1 MKQLQSTSAWILSLF
16 LGSIAWQANA
26 QNEIDILRYS
36 YQESLG
42 TARSMS
48 MGGAFGALGADLAC
62 LSGNPA
68 GIGMYRRGDAGI
80 STGLASQKTKV
91 NIAGQFGNAN
101 QLSGSTTN
109 LGIALSYPS
118 VNPDWPVTTLA
129 VTNTR
134 RANYNERV
142 RIDDAPLDGT
152 LLDVFLGEAMGANPD
167 ELYNLSPF
175 TSSLAW
181 ETYLLNPHPNNNP
194 TDYISEIP
202 SGGAYATKII
212 ERSGHLNETNI
223 GLGSGFQERLYI
235 GASIGI
241 VSVEFDEK
249 AIHNER
255 PRIDSLE
262 LAEWESGFQERL
274 YIGAS
279 IGIVSVEFDE
289 KAIHNER
296 PRIDSLELAE
306 WEYQELLTVE
316 GSGVNFKVGIN
327 LALTNWLRAGVA
339 YHTRSRIGFT
349 DEYSTKIRS
358 DFKDGESFDSSSPFN
373 RLEYVVLTPS
383 RLIASGAFILGKM
396 GIITAD
402 YERVDYGSG
411 MLKPQAL
418 SGPDPYNFET
428 ENEAASQLYNL
439 SHAARVGCEFRIQ
452 RNWRLRAGAGMETSP
467 FSPAA
472 EIDTDASRYTGS
484 MGFGYRTN
492 AWYASATYRRSWH
505 DRDIYLYSP
514 DLIEAGRLRKTHG
527 MVVASLGFRM

>member
-202 SGGAYATKII
+202 SGGAYATKIV

-223 GLGSGFQERLYI
+223 GLG
-235 GASIGI
+235 
-241 VSVEFDEK
+241 
-249 AIHNER
+249 
-255 PRIDSLE
+255 
-262 LAEWESGFQERL
+262 SGFQERL

>member
-91 NIAGQFGNAN
+91 NIASQFGNAN

-202 SGGAYATKII
+202 SGGAYATKIV

-223 GLGSGFQERLYI
+223 GLG
-235 GASIGI
+235 
-241 VSVEFDEK
+241 
-249 AIHNER
+249 
-255 PRIDSLE
+255 
-262 LAEWESGFQERL
+262 SGFQERL

-327 LALTNWLRAGVA
+327 MALTNWLRAGVA

>member
-167 ELYNLSPF
+167 ELYNFSPF

-223 GLGSGFQERLYI
+223 GLG
-235 GASIGI
+235 
-241 VSVEFDEK
+241 
-249 AIHNER
+249 
-255 PRIDSLE
+255 
-262 LAEWESGFQERL
+262 SGFQERL

>member
-262 LAEWESGFQERL
+262 LAEWE
-274 YIGAS
+274 
-279 IGIVSVEFDE
+279 
-289 KAIHNER
+289 
-296 PRIDSLELAE
+296 
-306 WEYQELLTVE
+306 YQELLTVE

-327 LALTNWLRAGVA
+327 MALTNWLRAGVA

>member
-1 MKQLQSTSAWILSLF
+1 MKQRQSTSAWILSLF

-262 LAEWESGFQERL
+262 LAEWE
-274 YIGAS
+274 
-279 IGIVSVEFDE
+279 
-289 KAIHNER
+289 
-296 PRIDSLELAE
+296 
-306 WEYQELLTVE
+306 YQELLTVE

-452 RNWRLRAGAGMETSP
+452 QNWRLRAGAGMETSP

>member
-262 LAEWESGFQERL
+262 LAEWE
-274 YIGAS
+274 
-279 IGIVSVEFDE
+279 
-289 KAIHNER
+289 
-296 PRIDSLELAE
+296 
-306 WEYQELLTVE
+306 YQELLTVE

-327 LALTNWLRAGVA
+327 MALTNWLRAGVA

-349 DEYSTKIRS
+349 EEYSTKIRS

>member
-1 MKQLQSTSAWILSLF
+1 MKQRQSTSAWILSLF

-262 LAEWESGFQERL
+262 LAEWE
-274 YIGAS
+274 
-279 IGIVSVEFDE
+279 
-289 KAIHNER
+289 
-296 PRIDSLELAE
+296 
-306 WEYQELLTVE
+306 YQELLTVE

-327 LALTNWLRAGVA
+327 MALTNWLRAGVA

>member
-1 MKQLQSTSAWILSLF
+1 MKQRQSTSAWILSLF

-223 GLGSGFQERLYI
+223 GLG
-235 GASIGI
+235 
-241 VSVEFDEK
+241 
-249 AIHNER
+249 
-255 PRIDSLE
+255 
-262 LAEWESGFQERL
+262 SGFQERL

>member
-262 LAEWESGFQERL
+262 LAEWE
-274 YIGAS
+274 
-279 IGIVSVEFDE
+279 
-289 KAIHNER
+289 
-296 PRIDSLELAE
+296 
-306 WEYQELLTVE
+306 YQELLTVE

-472 EIDTDASRYTGS
+472 EIDADASRYTGS

>member
-262 LAEWESGFQERL
+262 LAEWE
-274 YIGAS
+274 
-279 IGIVSVEFDE
+279 
-289 KAIHNER
+289 
-296 PRIDSLELAE
+296 
-306 WEYQELLTVE
+306 YQELLTVE

-373 RLEYVVLTPS
+373 RLEYAVLTPS

-452 RNWRLRAGAGMETSP
+452 QNWRLRAGAGMETSP

>member
-249 AIHNER
+249 A
-255 PRIDSLE
+255 
-262 LAEWESGFQERL
+262 F
-274 YIGAS
+274 
-279 IGIVSVEFDE
+279 
-289 KAIHNER
+289 HNER

-452 RNWRLRAGAGMETSP
+452 QNWRLRAGAGMETSP

>member
-1 MKQLQSTSAWILSLF
+1 MKQRQSTSAWILSLF

-118 VNPDWPVTTLA
+118 VNPDWPITTLA

-262 LAEWESGFQERL
+262 LAEWE
-274 YIGAS
+274 
-279 IGIVSVEFDE
+279 
-289 KAIHNER
+289 
-296 PRIDSLELAE
+296 
-306 WEYQELLTVE
+306 YQELLTVE

-349 DEYSTKIRS
+349 EEYSTKIRS

>member
-80 STGLASQKTKV
+80 STGLASQKAKV

-223 GLGSGFQERLYI
+223 GLG
-235 GASIGI
+235 
-241 VSVEFDEK
+241 
-249 AIHNER
+249 
-255 PRIDSLE
+255 
-262 LAEWESGFQERL
+262 SGFQERL

>member
-1 MKQLQSTSAWILSLF
+1 MKQRQSTSAWILSLF

-262 LAEWESGFQERL
+262 LAEWE
-274 YIGAS
+274 
-279 IGIVSVEFDE
+279 
-289 KAIHNER
+289 
-296 PRIDSLELAE
+296 
-306 WEYQELLTVE
+306 YQELLTVE

-396 GIITAD
+396 GVITAD

>member
-1 MKQLQSTSAWILSLF
+1 MKQRQSTSAWILSLF

-118 VNPDWPVTTLA
+118 VNPDWPITTLA

-223 GLGSGFQERLYI
+223 GLG
-235 GASIGI
+235 
-241 VSVEFDEK
+241 
-249 AIHNER
+249 
-255 PRIDSLE
+255 
-262 LAEWESGFQERL
+262 SGFQERL

>member
-223 GLGSGFQERLYI
+223 GLG
-235 GASIGI
+235 
-241 VSVEFDEK
+241 
-249 AIHNER
+249 
-255 PRIDSLE
+255 
-262 LAEWESGFQERL
+262 SGFQERL

>member
-1 MKQLQSTSAWILSLF
+1 QSTSAWILSLF

-223 GLGSGFQERLYI
+223 GLG
-235 GASIGI
+235 
-241 VSVEFDEK
+241 
-249 AIHNER
+249 
-255 PRIDSLE
+255 
-262 LAEWESGFQERL
+262 SGFQERL

>member
-1 MKQLQSTSAWILSLF
+1 MKQRQSTSAWILSLF

-91 NIAGQFGNAN
+91 NIASQFGNAN

-118 VNPDWPVTTLA
+118 VNPDWPITTLA

-223 GLGSGFQERLYI
+223 GLG
-235 GASIGI
+235 
-241 VSVEFDEK
+241 
-249 AIHNER
+249 
-255 PRIDSLE
+255 
-262 LAEWESGFQERL
+262 SGFQERL

-452 RNWRLRAGAGMETSP
+452 QNWRLRAGAGMETSP

>member
-1 MKQLQSTSAWILSLF
+1 MKQRQSTSAWILSLF

-262 LAEWESGFQERL
+262 LAEWE
-274 YIGAS
+274 
-279 IGIVSVEFDE
+279 
-289 KAIHNER
+289 
-296 PRIDSLELAE
+296 
-306 WEYQELLTVE
+306 YQELLTVE

-452 RNWRLRAGAGMETSP
+452 QNWRLRAGAGMETSP

-472 EIDTDASRYTGS
+472 EIDTDASRYSGS

>member
-1 MKQLQSTSAWILSLF
+1 MKQRQSTSAWILSLF

-202 SGGAYATKII
+202 SGGAYATKIV

-223 GLGSGFQERLYI
+223 GLG
-235 GASIGI
+235 
-241 VSVEFDEK
+241 
-249 AIHNER
+249 
-255 PRIDSLE
+255 
-262 LAEWESGFQERL
+262 SGFQERL

-452 RNWRLRAGAGMETSP
+452 QNWRLRAGAGMETSP

>member
-48 MGGAFGALGADLAC
+48 MGGAFGALGSDLAC

-91 NIAGQFGNAN
+91 NIASQFGNAN

-202 SGGAYATKII
+202 SGGAYATKIV

-223 GLGSGFQERLYI
+223 GLG
-235 GASIGI
+235 
-241 VSVEFDEK
+241 
-249 AIHNER
+249 
-255 PRIDSLE
+255 
-262 LAEWESGFQERL
+262 SGFQERL

-349 DEYSTKIRS
+349 EEYSTKISS

>member
-1 MKQLQSTSAWILSLF
+1 MKQRQSTSAWILSLF

-118 VNPDWPVTTLA
+118 VNPDWPITTLA

-223 GLGSGFQERLYI
+223 GLG
-235 GASIGI
+235 
-241 VSVEFDEK
+241 
-249 AIHNER
+249 
-255 PRIDSLE
+255 
-262 LAEWESGFQERL
+262 SGFQERL

-452 RNWRLRAGAGMETSP
+452 QNWRLRAGAGMETSP

>member
-262 LAEWESGFQERL
+262 LAEWE
-274 YIGAS
+274 
-279 IGIVSVEFDE
+279 
-289 KAIHNER
+289 
-296 PRIDSLELAE
+296 
-306 WEYQELLTVE
+306 YQELLTVE

-452 RNWRLRAGAGMETSP
+452 QNWRLRAGAGMETSP

>member
-262 LAEWESGFQERL
+262 LAEWE
-274 YIGAS
+274 
-279 IGIVSVEFDE
+279 
-289 KAIHNER
+289 
-296 PRIDSLELAE
+296 
-306 WEYQELLTVE
+306 YQELLTVE

-396 GIITAD
+396 GVITAD

>member
-212 ERSGHLNETNI
+212 ERSGRLNETNI
-223 GLGSGFQERLYI
+223 GLG
-235 GASIGI
+235 
-241 VSVEFDEK
+241 
-249 AIHNER
+249 
-255 PRIDSLE
+255 
-262 LAEWESGFQERL
+262 SGFQERL

-327 LALTNWLRAGVA
+327 MALTNWLRAGVA

>member
-1 MKQLQSTSAWILSLF
+1 MKQRQSTSAWILSLF

-91 NIAGQFGNAN
+91 NIASQFGNAN

-223 GLGSGFQERLYI
+223 GLG
-235 GASIGI
+235 
-241 VSVEFDEK
+241 
-249 AIHNER
+249 
-255 PRIDSLE
+255 
-262 LAEWESGFQERL
+262 SGFQERL

-452 RNWRLRAGAGMETSP
+452 QNWRLRAGAGMETSP

>member
-1 MKQLQSTSAWILSLF
+1 MKQRQSTSAWILSLF

-202 SGGAYATKII
+202 SGGAYATKIV

-223 GLGSGFQERLYI
+223 GLG
-235 GASIGI
+235 
-241 VSVEFDEK
+241 
-249 AIHNER
+249 
-255 PRIDSLE
+255 
-262 LAEWESGFQERL
+262 SGFQERL

>member
-91 NIAGQFGNAN
+91 NIASQFGNAN

-223 GLGSGFQERLYI
+223 GLG
-235 GASIGI
+235 
-241 VSVEFDEK
+241 
-249 AIHNER
+249 
-255 PRIDSLE
+255 
-262 LAEWESGFQERL
+262 SGFQERL

>member
-1 MKQLQSTSAWILSLF
+1 MKQLQCTLAWILSLS

-36 YQESLG
+36 YQEHLG
-42 TARSMS
+42 TARTMS

-80 STGLASQKTKV
+80 STGLASQKAKV

-101 QLSGSTTN
+101 QFTGSTTN
-109 LGIALSYPS
+109 FGIALSNPS

-152 LLDVFLGEAMGANPD
+152 LLDVFLDEAMGVNPD
-167 ELYNLSPF
+167 ELYDLSPF

-212 ERSGHLNETNI
+212 ERSGRLNETNI

-241 VSVEFDEK
+241 VSVEFDET
-249 AIHNER
+249 AIH
-255 PRIDSLE
+255 
-262 LAEWESGFQERL
+262 
-274 YIGAS
+274 
-279 IGIVSVEFDE
+279 
-289 KAIHNER
+289 KER

-327 LALTNWLRAGVA
+327 MALTNWLRAGVA

-349 DEYSTKIRS
+349 EEYSTKISS
-358 DFKDGESFDSSSPFN
+358 DFKDGESFDKSSPFN
-373 RLEYVVLTPS
+373 RLEYAVLTPS
-383 RLIASGAFILGKM
+383 RLIASGAFILG
-396 GIITAD
+396 
-402 YERVDYGSG
+402 RW
-411 MLKPQAL
+411 
-418 SGPDPYNFET
+418 
-428 ENEAASQLYNL
+428 ASSQ
-439 SHAARVGCEFRIQ
+439 RI
-452 RNWRLRAGAGMETSP
+452 MSE
-467 FSPAA
+467 
-472 EIDTDASRYTGS
+472 
-484 MGFGYRTN
+484 
-492 AWYASATYRRSWH
+492 
-505 DRDIYLYSP
+505 
-514 DLIEAGRLRKTHG
+514 
-527 MVVASLGFRM
+527 

>member
-1 MKQLQSTSAWILSLF
+1 MKQLQSTLAWILSLS

-223 GLGSGFQERLYI
+223 GLG
-235 GASIGI
+235 
-241 VSVEFDEK
+241 
-249 AIHNER
+249 
-255 PRIDSLE
+255 
-262 LAEWESGFQERL
+262 SGFQERL

>member
-1 MKQLQSTSAWILSLF
+1 MKQRQSTSAWILSLF
-16 LGSIAWQANA
+16 LGSFAWQANA

-118 VNPDWPVTTLA
+118 VNPDWPITTLA

-223 GLGSGFQERLYI
+223 GLG
-235 GASIGI
+235 
-241 VSVEFDEK
+241 
-249 AIHNER
+249 
-255 PRIDSLE
+255 
-262 LAEWESGFQERL
+262 SGFQERL

-452 RNWRLRAGAGMETSP
+452 QNWRLRAGAGMETSP